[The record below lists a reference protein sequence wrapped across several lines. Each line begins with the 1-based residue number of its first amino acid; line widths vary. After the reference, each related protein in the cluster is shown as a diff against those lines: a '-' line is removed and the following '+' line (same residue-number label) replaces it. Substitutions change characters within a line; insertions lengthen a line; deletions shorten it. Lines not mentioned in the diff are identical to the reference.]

1 MLFRSVSQSRYVVV
15 KFGVAECQ
23 NCGIEESE
31 IISLK
36 NKETLEEAMNQEWY
50 IKSDYNEIWRYGVI
64 ELGAKWQAERM
75 YSEEEMLLAFET
87 GRNYQLTGE
96 NNFKELIEQLKKK

>member
-1 MLFRSVSQSRYVVV
+1 M
-15 KFGVAECQ
+15 
-23 NCGIEESE
+23 
-31 IISLK
+31 K
-36 NKETLEEAMNQEWY
+36 NKETLEEVADKYFPLAEK
-50 IKSDYNEIWRYGVI
+50 IGGEIYTAYKAFI
-64 ELGAKWQAERM
+64 AGAKCQAERM